1 VTRAD
6 LRRLRVTAIV
16 AVLVAS
22 CTASAVAQQTP
33 PPTPVDGRPSP
44 FPTALRTPANATRQP
59 TISAPVGMVADL
71 DTGAVLYRKAAE
83 AERPIASLTKLMTA
97 LIVTETTDPQD
108 VVVVDP
114 RAVYG
119 RGDFGASST
128 LGLRARE
135 PMTVVDLLYGLLL
148 GSANDAS
155 EALAIHVDG
164 SIDAFVTHMN
174 RRAASLGMRHT
185 RFHSPSGLDDRGR
198 STASDLLR
206 LIEAVERRPLLRRI
220 VATRF
225 HRIEGVG
232 RAPDRRIQN
241 RNVLL
246 WLYPGADGMKTG
258 FTFGA
263 RACLIA
269 TATRDGRRLVA
280 VVLGAPDGAF
290 SDAAA
295 LLNHGFEGF
304 TQEDLVRRGEPLG
317 SMRIRGG
324 TVPVIAGDDLSLL
337 VPTASLDEI
346 DRRLVADPKAVF
358 PPAPGATVGT
368 LEVDAPGLPL
378 GSVPAVVGA
387 VPPAPGEDGPWW
399 VRTAVTIGRAL
410 TEAYGGLAD

>member
-1 VTRAD
+1 
-6 LRRLRVTAIV
+6 
-16 AVLVAS
+16 
-22 CTASAVAQQTP
+22 
-33 PPTPVDGRPSP
+33 
-44 FPTALRTPANATRQP
+44 
-59 TISAPVGMVADL
+59 MVADL
-71 DTGAVLYRKAAE
+71 DTGAVLYRKAPE
-83 AERPIASLTKLMTA
+83 AQRPIASLTKLMTA

-135 PMTVVDLLYGLLL
+135 RITVADLLYGLLL

-155 EALAIHVDG
+155 DALAIHVDG
-164 SIDAFVTHMN
+164 SVDAFVAHMD

-185 RFHSPSGLDDRGR
+185 RFYSPSGLDDRGR

-206 LIEAVERRPLLRRI
+206 LIRAVERRPLLRTI

-225 HRIEGVG
+225 HRIEGIG
-232 RAPDRRIQN
+232 GAPDRRIQN

-304 TQEDLVRRGEPLG
+304 TREDLVRRGDPLG

-324 TVPVIAGDDLSLL
+324 TVPVVAGDDLSLL
-337 VPTASLDEI
+337 VPTASLEEI
-346 DRRLVADPKAVF
+346 ERRLVVDPQAVF
-358 PPAPGATVGT
+358 PPAPGTRVGT
-368 LEVDAPGLPL
+368 LEVVAPGLPL
-378 GSVPAVVGA
+378 GSVPVVVDV

-410 TEAYGGLAD
+410 TEALGGLAD